1 MGYIIALPVNN
12 TSALFI
18 RMSPRMRIATTERVR
33 HAHVFQRVE
42 DAEDILSTCNTTW
55 RRYAKIKKKIGVRAY
70 TQEPPDPILNGDFQ
84 LAFPEQT
91 ANLHQVDV
99 A

>member
-12 TSALFI
+12 TSVLFI
-18 RMSPRMRIATTERVR
+18 RMTPCMQRETTAHVR

-55 RRYAKIKKKIGVRAY
+55 RRFAKIKKKIVVRAH
-70 TQEPPDPILNGDFQ
+70 TQEPPEQILNGDFQ